1 MDIKI
6 SCPKLVTTSS
16 VKITGS
22 KSETNRLLLL
32 QALYPGISIQNIS
45 ESDDSIAMQ
54 GALASTGNVVDIHH
68 AGTAMRFLTAYFAQS
83 EGRSV
88 LLTGSQ
94 RMQERP
100 IGVLVD
106 ALRSLG
112 ADIEYAGNEGYP
124 PLKINGKKLAGGKAS
139 IKADVSSQYITAL
152 LLIAGKLEN
161 GLELTLEGELTSIP
175 YIKMTLGLLDEVGI
189 ENTFD
194 GNIITVKPTT
204 NNQQPSTIV
213 VESDWSSASYF
224 YSIVA
229 LSEVGTSITL
239 SAYKENSLQGDSAL
253 ADIYK
258 DFGVSTTYNDNS
270 IVLTREG
277 QQLTTI
283 NQELNNTPDIAQ
295 TIAVTCF
302 ALGIGCHLTG
312 LHTLKIKETD
322 RLEALKA
329 ELGKFGAEVT
339 VTNDSLSLTPD
350 PPPKERGES
359 FTQNPTD
366 REDSSEAGTPPLE
379 GLGEAVEVATYN
391 DHRMA
396 MAFAPLALKVPF
408 VVKDAG
414 VVSKSFPTF
423 WEDMEKLGFEVKA
436 FSH

>member
-6 SCPKLVTTSS
+6 SAGQPVTQAS
-16 VKITGS
+16 VQVTGS

-32 QALYPGISIQNIS
+32 QALYPGISIENIS

-54 GALASTGNVVDIHH
+54 GALASTNEVVDIHH
-68 AGTAMRFLTAYFAQS
+68 AGTAMRFLTAYFAQN

-124 PLKINGKKLAGGKAS
+124 PLRINGKKLAGGKAS

-161 GLELTLEGELTSIP
+161 GLELELLGELTSIP
-175 YIKMTLGLLDEVGI
+175 YIKMTLSLLDEVGI
-189 ENTFD
+189 ENTFE
-194 GNIITVKPTT
+194 GNVITVKPTT

-239 SAYKENSLQGDSAL
+239 SSYKENSLQGDSAL
-253 ADIYK
+253 AILYK
-258 DFGVSTTYNDNS
+258 DFGVSTTYNDTA
-270 IVLTREG
+270 ITLTREG
-277 QQLTTI
+277 QQLSTI
-283 NQELNNTPDIAQ
+283 NHELNNTPDIAQ

-339 VTNDSLSLTPD
+339 VTNDSLTLAPSLN
-350 PPPKERGES
+350 K
-359 FTQNPTD
+359 N
-366 REDSSEAGTPPLE
+366 E
-379 GLGEAVEVATYN
+379 GVEVATYN

-423 WEDMEKLGFEVKA
+423 WEDMKKLGFEVISD
-436 FSH
+436 F